1 MSIGDAL
8 REALRHLNAVEI
20 RGENNIAAMREAI
33 SLLKGVVIAL
43 DKAREE
49 QHDDHDEQG

>member
-43 DKAREE
+43 DRAREE